1 MTGEAITHDDEP
13 LLAAAFVARSRE
25 AWAKLGLS
33 SDERAALDDLLPIYA
48 ADTTA
53 MRLIWP
59 EADEVRAHLREAGF
73 DIQGEH
79 AVTRDWSL
87 FGRTETER
95 RIDTSSIIVAV
106 RG

>member
-1 MTGEAITHDDEP
+1 
-13 LLAAAFVARSRE
+13 
-25 AWAKLGLS
+25 
-33 SDERAALDDLLPIYA
+33 
-48 ADTTA
+48 

-59 EADEVRAHLREAGF
+59 QADEVRAHLREAGF
-73 DIQGEH
+73 RIRGEH